1 MSRRKAFD
9 TGLTGS
15 TGNSNG
21 GGKGKAAQKKPQ
33 SAPSVASTDTDLT
46 IVPASKG
53 KAVSRSGTVT
63 PPPAGDDG
71 ALCFIC
77 AEPVTYWAVGQC
89 NHHVCQ

>member
-9 TGLTGS
+9 TGLTGGS
-15 TGNSNG
+15 GN
-21 GGKGKAAQKKPQ
+21 KGKAPQK
-33 SAPSVASTDTDLT
+33 APSVTSSADTERT
-46 IVPASKG
+46 IVTASKKG
-53 KAVSRSGTVT
+53 KAVVASTSGTVT
-63 PPPAGDDG
+63 PPVVATGEE